1 MITTRSVFDRQLC
14 TLREEVQQLSEMV
27 AQSLTLSAA
36 ALQKHD
42 LATARLVDQA
52 DARINAQRFEIEEQA
67 YKLLALQQPNASDM
81 RAIVATVSVVT
92 NLERMGDH
100 AAGIARLVLRM
111 GDSACLEVPPEF
123 SKMADLGLAMLHDS
137 ITAFVTH
144 DQILA
149 RSVVARDGQVD
160 QLHKQAY
167 ERLIAA
173 MQNDPQAVECGTL
186 MLWVSHNLERI
197 ADRSANICER
207 VTFLVTGDLVHR
219 HDPMP

>member
-14 TLREEVQQLSEMV
+14 SLRERVQQLSELV
-27 AQSLTLSAA
+27 AQSITLSIT

-42 LATARLVDQA
+42 LDVARLIDRA
-52 DARINAQRFEIEEQA
+52 DAQINAHRFEIEEQA
-67 YKLLALQQPNASDM
+67 YQLLALQQPNASDM
-81 RAIVATVSVVT
+81 RAIVATVSIVT

-111 GDSACLEVPPEF
+111 GNCQTLEMPPEF
-123 SKMADLGLAMLHDS
+123 AQMAQLDLAMLTDS

-149 RSVVARDGQVD
+149 RSVVARDGEVD
-160 QLHKQAY
+160 RLHKLAY
-167 ERLIAA
+167 ERLLAA
-173 MQNDPQAVECGTL
+173 MQHDLQAVECGTL

-197 ADRSANICER
+197 GDRSANICER
-207 VTFLVTGDLVHR
+207 VTFLVTGDLVHH